1 MIVMAVSLLLT
12 AFLFGLPILQYQ
24 TYNQDG
30 VIKGPE
36 GISYTKSQ
44 YQDIS
49 VPITEEYVEK
59 TITEYQKLF
68 ENPDNV
74 GYDGSEKFLIGDAY
88 WNFVAPRE
96 KQLRMIAS
104 AYDMIPPAKIPA
116 SINCQNWIWQTG
128 LNFTR

>member
-30 VIKGPE
+30 VIKGLK
-36 GISYTKSQ
+36 GIAYTKDQ
-44 YQDIS
+44 YQNIS
-49 VPITEEYVEK
+49 VPITDEYVEK

-68 ENPDNV
+68 EKPDNV

-88 WNFVAPRE
+88 WHFVAPR
-96 KQLRMIAS
+96 
-104 AYDMIPPAKIPA
+104 
-116 SINCQNWIWQTG
+116 
-128 LNFTR
+128 